1 MSTSMPPVM
10 KGPSAPRRHATIWV
24 VGGLILALLAFMG
37 WRSCR
42 SNDSGATVTTTVVN
56 HDGGTAEK
64 PAEKMAAVQEN
75 NIYCTDHADD
85 ADAFASWYCT
95 EFRAWAKLVEG
106 WHKDTV
112 AEQSNKWLW
121 IAIIVLGAFYPFTWA
136 AIRRK
141 KDKEP

>member
-1 MSTSMPPVM
+1 MSTSIPPVM

-24 VGGLILALLAFMG
+24 VGGLIVALLAFMG

-42 SNDSGATVTTTVVN
+42 SDDSGATATTTVVN
-56 HDGGTAEK
+56 RDGGTAEK
-64 PAEKMAAVQEN
+64 VVQDN
-75 NIYCTDHADD
+75 YCATHTDD
-85 ADAFASWYCT
+85 ADGFASWYCT
-95 EFRAWAKLVEG
+95 EFRPWAKLVEG

-121 IAIIVLGAFYPFTWA
+121 IVIILLGALYPFTWA
-136 AIRRK
+136 AIARK

>member
-24 VGGLILALLAFMG
+24 VGGVIVALLAFMG

-42 SNDSGATVTTTVVN
+42 SDDSSTSATTTVVN
-56 HDGGTAEK
+56 RDGGTAEK
-64 PAEKMAAVQEN
+64 VVAVQEN

-95 EFRAWAKLVEG
+95 EFRPWAKKIEG
-106 WHKDTV
+106 QYADHKDTK
-112 AEQSNKWLW
+112 SNTTLKIL
-121 IAIIVLGAFYPFTWA
+121 IGVLIVTQLLTWA
-136 AIRRK
+136 ALRRK